1 MKQIIL
7 FDGVCNLCNASV
19 NFIIDHDSQKK
30 FRFASLQ
37 SDFAQDLIHNS
48 QTPNQFYTSKGL
60 LPLNE
65 DFKKKLTSLESIIY
79 FEEGIYYQKSEAALR
94 IARHLDGIYKW
105 ISIGKIF
112 PISLRDFIYGYIARN
127 RYRWFGKS
135 ESCRMPTPELKE
147 RFLE

>member
-65 DFKKKLTSLESIIY
+65 DLKKKANLTRFNNLFRGRYILS
-79 FEEGIYYQKSEAALR
+79 
-94 IARHLDGIYKW
+94 
-105 ISIGKIF
+105 KIRSS
-112 PISLRDFIYGYIARN
+112 PSHSKAS
-127 RYRWFGKS
+127 RWN
-135 ESCRMPTPELKE
+135 L
-147 RFLE
+147 